1 MVLFSAIRA
10 AEERRSAERF
20 CFMEEQKIKKA
31 LAPRIWDELVANLR
45 DQAKRIGEV
54 SPVRLAAD
62 LRSAYELRLTNSE
75 TGRRV
80 LLTYVP
86 DVPCIN
92 FDGFEGGGYWPFKVN
107 RDGTAV
113 QLFDVQRNIV
123 IARVSDVAFDLVRSL
138 VA

>member
-1 MVLFSAIRA
+1 MLLTELRA
-10 AEERRSAERF
+10 ADERRFAERF

-31 LAPRIWDELVANLR
+31 LAPRIWEELIAELR
-45 DQAKRIGEV
+45 GQAKRIGEV
-54 SPVRLAAD
+54 SSVRLVAEQ
-62 LRSAYELRLTNSE
+62 RSAYEFRLTHPD

-80 LLTYVP
+80 LLTYAP

-113 QLFDVQRNIV
+113 QLFDVRRNV
-123 IARVSDVAFDLVRSL
+123 PIAHVSDVAFEIVRSL